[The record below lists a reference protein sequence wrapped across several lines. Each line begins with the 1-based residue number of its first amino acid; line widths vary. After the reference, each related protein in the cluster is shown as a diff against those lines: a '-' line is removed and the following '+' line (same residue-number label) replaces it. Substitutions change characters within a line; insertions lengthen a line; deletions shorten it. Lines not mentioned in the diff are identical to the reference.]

1 MSADHGFIVSSFLSA
16 SRHEE
21 FQHRWMSAETWAQ
34 IIVKYACISNIELQ
48 FNGIDLNRC
57 LNTKKMNNLRDA
69 TDVDASKVTS
79 DHIGIFRDNY
89 RRHGQPS
96 KKYYYYAT
104 PKGESPI
111 KLENKHWYECV
122 SDASDLLLSTIVIT
136 HSNSITTP
144 SIVQAIANQDQ
155 CTLYP
160 HLNKKRKLEEALA
173 LQTSVAQP
181 PEESNASVRNSIS
194 MLILVTPIANPE
206 IPSPMLSPMSNPE
219 FATPMRTDSR
229 SITPNNSIP
238 TAPHG
243 LTPTMQLENQNIWW
257 ESPEARKLFNA
268 HKDESNIAG
277 ILRQIDILK
286 KF

>member
-1 MSADHGFIVSSFLSA
+1 MSPDHGFIVSSFRSA

-21 FQHRWMSAETWAQ
+21 FQQRWMSAETWAQ
-34 IIVKYACISNIELQ
+34 IIVKYACISNTELQ
-48 FNGIDLNRC
+48 FNGINLNRC
-57 LNTKKMNNLRDA
+57 LNTKKMKYLLDA
-69 TDVDASKVTS
+69 MDVDASKVTS

-104 PKGESPI
+104 PKGETPI

-173 LQTSVAQP
+173 LQTSVAQA

-286 KF
+286 KI